1 MLLFDEEDIRLA
13 VRYEGTSAEEG
24 VIPIENDETLLFKC
38 SSIMADV
45 SGCRIQ

>member
-13 VRYEGTSAEEG
+13 VRYEGTRAEEG
-24 VIPIENDETLLFKC
+24 VIPIENDETLFLKC
-38 SSIMADV
+38 SIMADV